1 MHIKQFILL
10 CIYTFAPPFY
20 MMCCTYLLQTY
31 GGQTDFMISDL
42 IPVFWGTIWIP
53 ALLSLS
59 LNFFIRRQKRKHL
72 QQNEKL
78 KDYPLLFILIYS
90 LYFFILGQTSWG
102 IDCLYSALSGILLVL
117 FILFFRN
124 TTYRCVEYLPI
135 VEKFYLYTVAFLF
148 PIIILMTTDILSLI
162 EETPWHMAILLSPIS
177 YVGGI
182 SVFISACMLL
192 KLFCLKNNISLR
204 KHCFTLKQ
212 TIIWLLIGD
221 NLATLYIIPYIGNR
235 LFVVGLMMS
244 IILYFIESI
253 YEIIRLHQRKK
264 KKINT

>member
-1 MHIKQFILL
+1 MKEEID
-10 CIYTFAPPFY
+10 Y
-20 MMCCTYLLQTY
+20 Y
-31 GGQTDFMISDL
+31 GMERIN
-42 IPVFWGTIWIP
+42 
-53 ALLSLS
+53 LSS
-59 LNFFIRRQKRKHL
+59 FTT
-72 QQNEKL
+72 NEKL